1 VDNRRVVINCAKLT
15 FPANFFRVIFFCV
28 HLVFPFIEFLAR
40 SHPTIAQIALAI
52 ALATLAALTKCT
64 YYTLDVDAMMPVW
77 ALMENGG
84 GRGADVSLLA
94 FVHAR
99 STRASNIGGQ
109 MPNKSISLSSIKS
122 L

>member
-1 VDNRRVVINCAKLT
+1 MFYKLLFLLSFAT
-15 FPANFFRVIFFCV
+15 IFANS
-28 HLVFPFIEFLAR
+28 LVSFSICFQFYAEN
-40 SHPTIAQIALAI
+40 STIAQIALAI